1 MLFVPALTTKFVVN
15 RSLRYYFT
23 CQYCFIGHEAAQFI
37 CFFFVDFKL
46 KQFLGRKIRKAESKK
61 SMRKTNKTKARQGK
75 VKVKQRVEQ
84 NQRIQ
89 H

>member
-23 CQYCFIGHEAAQFI
+23 CQYCFIGHVAAKFI
-37 CFFFVDFKL
+37 CFFFFVDFKL
-46 KQFLGRKIRKAESKK
+46 KQFLGRKIKKAESKK
-61 SMRKTNKTKARQGK
+61 SMRKTKARQGK